1 MAVVMAIFGLL
12 SMSAC
17 ALNHEMPNYSSQD
30 IMFAQM
36 MIPHHQQ
43 AVEMGTLAETRAE
56 DLEVKALA
64 AEIKAEQ
71 APEIEEMKSWLS
83 SAKVGLDMGH
93 QMPME
98 GLLTDVELTELE
110 NASGTNF
117 DRLYVVG
124 MIGHHQ
130 GAIVMAEMV
139 LDSSNPNAKAMGESI
154 VKSQTQQIETLKGIL
169 SRLDSQPTN

>member
-1 MAVVMAIFGLL
+1 MGLVMAILGLL

-17 ALNHEMPNYSSQD
+17 APNQEILNYSSQD

-56 DLEVKALA
+56 DLEVKAIA

-71 APEIEEMKSWLS
+71 APEIQEMKNWLS

-93 QMPME
+93 EMPMD
-98 GLLTDVELTELE
+98 GLLTEDQLTELE
-110 NASGTNF
+110 NSSGTDF

-124 MIGHHQ
+124 MIGHHE

-139 LDSSNPNAKAMGESI
+139 LHSSNPKAKAMGESI
-154 VKSQTQQIETLKGIL
+154 VKSQTKQIETLKAIL
-169 SRLDSQPTN
+169 SRLD